1 MKKIIVMLCIITL
14 ILVPST
20 LSINISNSEKSKS
33 SQISES
39 NWTMLISEH
48 GINGTLANVTEFDSE
63 GNIIWQNPFLDI
75 PMDVERLPN
84 GNTLITLMGAEKVI
98 EYTPD
103 FEMVWIKGGLKLP
116 ADAERLPNG
125 NTLIAQYLNGKVI
138 EVNENGEVVW
148 EVTGLHKPLDV
159 ERLDNGNTL
168 IAEAELWPDGRVI
181 EVDSEGN
188 EVWNISNLDG
198 AVDAERLYSE
208 TYGYTTMITQHVKRY
223 GGSLT
228 EYDMNGTIVWQ
239 KTGLSHPQD
248 AERLP
253 NGNTL
258 IAETGIAGPNRIIK
272 INPDGQIIWKFEV
285 DFKYPVDV
293 EILFNPSIPKNPSPS
308 IGALNISI
316 NPRLSVDVIDPD
328 GDVMDVS
335 FYNALDD
342 SLIGTDNNV
351 ASGETASARW
361 NDLSFL
367 TKYSWYAIVNDGVY
381 ETKSDT
387 WYFTTVDYPPLP
399 IIEITNPKEGFFY
412 FQDKPIFPISNKTFI
427 YGPTTIKIHIQKTSI
442 AQVERVEIKV
452 NGKLEKTFNKNDY
465 NYEYEWSP
473 KLCGQYTIKIIV
485 YDNAGQNFSDSIKLF
500 KWRFHPFLILSSFAL
515 LIGLLSQL

>member
-1 MKKIIVMLCIITL
+1 M
-14 ILVPST
+14 
-20 LSINISNSEKSKS
+20 NISNYEKTKP
-33 SQISES
+33 SQILES
-39 NWTMLISEH
+39 NWTLLISEH
-48 GINGTLANVTEFDSE
+48 GINGTLANATEFDSE

-103 FEMVWIKGGLKLP
+103 FEMIWIKGGLKLP
-116 ADAERLPNG
+116 ADAERLPDG

-138 EVNENGEVVW
+138 EVDENGEVVW

-168 IAEAELWPDGRVI
+168 ITEAELWPDGRVI
-181 EVDSEGN
+181 EVDGEGN

-198 AVDAERLYSE
+198 PVDAERLYSE
-208 TYGYTTMITQHVKRY
+208 TYGYTTMITQHVKRH

-228 EYDMNGTIVWQ
+228 EYDMNGSIVWQ

-248 AERLP
+248 AERLF
-253 NGNTL
+253 NGDTL
-258 IAETGIAGPNRIIK
+258 IAETGIVGPNRIIK

-293 EILFNPSIPKNPSPS
+293 EILFNPSIPKNPSPI
-308 IGALNISI
+308 IGAFNVSI
-316 NPRLSVDVIDPD
+316 NPYLSVNVIDPD
-328 GDVMDVS
+328 GEVMDVS
-335 FYNALDD
+335 FYNAFDD
-342 SLIGTDNNV
+342 SLIGTDHNV
-351 ASGETASARW
+351 ASGETASVRW

-399 IIEITNPKEGFFY
+399 IIEITDPKEGFFY
-412 FQDKPIFPISNKTFI
+412 FQDKPLFSLGNNTIV
-427 YGPTTIKIHIQKTSI
+427 YGHTTLRLKILKTSI
-442 AQVERVEIKV
+442 AQVERVEIII
-452 NGKLEKTFNKNDY
+452 NDKLEKTFETKDY
-465 NYEYEWSP
+465 NYEYEWNP
-473 KLCGQYTIKIIV
+473 LLCGQYKIKTTV
-485 YDNAGQNFSDSIKLF
+485 YDNAGQNFSDSIVLF
-500 KWRFHPFLILSSFAL
+500 KWRFHPIFILGAFLL
-515 LIGLLSQL
+515 LIGIVSQL